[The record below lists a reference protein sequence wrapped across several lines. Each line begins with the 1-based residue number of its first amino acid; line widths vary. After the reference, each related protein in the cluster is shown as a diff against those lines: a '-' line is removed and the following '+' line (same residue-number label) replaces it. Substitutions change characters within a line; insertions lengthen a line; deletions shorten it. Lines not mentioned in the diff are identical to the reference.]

1 MWHIQTASVTGRS
14 HRRTGAPMQDRTC
27 VRTEY
32 DVTAAV
38 LADGAGSAA
47 CSQEGAEAVVQAISR
62 YLCENFDD
70 LYQAKTPLELRRN
83 ILVQARAAVEK
94 RAQALGVPVR
104 ELACTLLAAAMKE
117 DRYLLV
123 HLGDGVIAYRK
134 AGAVKV
140 ASHPWNGEFAN
151 STVFVTSPNALRH
164 CRVFRG
170 EQAELE
176 GFCLMSD
183 GCEAALYN
191 KRKQRM
197 APLLEILFQQ
207 TQLLESGTAG
217 EILEAVMGGVI
228 SRCSQDDCSLILLT
242 RKGSRFGRWEHMTPR
257 EKAAVLGVRTQNR
270 SRRRKQVNRYAKAY
284 GVVGQKTM

>member
-14 HRRTGAPMQDRTC
+14 HRRTGAPLQDRTC
-27 VRTEY
+27 IRTEY
-32 DVTAAV
+32 GVTAAV

-62 YLCENFDD
+62 YLCESFDD

-104 ELACTLLAAAMKE
+104 ELACTLLAAAMKG

-140 ASHPWNGEFAN
+140 ATLGTGSSQTAL
-151 STVFVTSPNALRH
+151 SLSPRPML
-164 CRVFRG
+164 C
-170 EQAELE
+170 
-176 GFCLMSD
+176 
-183 GCEAALYN
+183 
-191 KRKQRM
+191 
-197 APLLEILFQQ
+197 
-207 TQLLESGTAG
+207 GTAG
-217 EILEAVMGGVI
+217 YSG
-228 SRCSQDDCSLILLT
+228 
-242 RKGSRFGRWEHMTPR
+242 GSRLSWR
-257 EKAAVLGVRTQNR
+257 ASA
-270 SRRRKQVNRYAKAY
+270 
-284 GVVGQKTM
+284 